1 MLKNRGQPSSLFN
14 DKVQFLF
21 SQGPKVIRPKGSRQ
35 QPQIHLDPDLS
46 PLVAPQLLYVV
57 EAVRSGGLQ
66 A

>member
-21 SQGPKVIRPKGSRQ
+21 SQGPKVIRPKGSRR

-46 PLVAPQLLYVV
+46 PLIAPQLLYVV
-57 EAVRSGGLQ
+57 EAVLSGGLQ